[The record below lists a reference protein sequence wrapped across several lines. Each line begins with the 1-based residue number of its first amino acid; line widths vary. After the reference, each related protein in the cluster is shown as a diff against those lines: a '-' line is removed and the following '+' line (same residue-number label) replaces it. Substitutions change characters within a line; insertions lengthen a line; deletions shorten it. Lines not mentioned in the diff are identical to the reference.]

1 MQRVVSVFGSPDFAP
16 AAWLMPC
23 RVCRDLKQRHAET
36 DLITGAGVDAC
47 NGRPRTKYQDVRV
60 LPPT

>member
-1 MQRVVSVFGSPDFAP
+1 
-16 AAWLMPC
+16 MPC
-23 RVCRDLKQRHAET
+23 RVCRDLKQRRAET